1 MSNSLDDGHIRHEFR
16 SILNIL
22 IHFSFSLTQLVT
34 VLVILGLLIAST
46 VTQTCAY
53 HFGIGFWSFPFLLIS
68 PLSIWLV
75 IWRRSSISCLIAI
88 LIHFCSTLFA
98 TAIII
103 ISFLVLIDQ
112 IGFVCSTSSLNSSY
126 IILNSSLIGIAGLFK
141 LFNYGEVILLY
152 ILFRNNDQTSTIF
165 IKEYYER
172 DHSFVSDS
180 KNINVWRSWSA
191 VTGETQSNSDIFF
204 A

>member
-1 MSNSLDDGHIRHEFR
+1 
-16 SILNIL
+16 
-22 IHFSFSLTQLVT
+22 
-34 VLVILGLLIAST
+34 
-46 VTQTCAY
+46 
-53 HFGIGFWSFPFLLIS
+53 
-68 PLSIWLV
+68 
-75 IWRRSSISCLIAI
+75 WRRSSISCLIAI

>member
-1 MSNSLDDGHIRHEFR
+1 MEKVNGVVYE
-16 SILNIL
+16 
-22 IHFSFSLTQLVT
+22 
-34 VLVILGLLIAST
+34 
-46 VTQTCAY
+46 C
-53 HFGIGFWSFPFLLIS
+53 
-68 PLSIWLV
+68 
-75 IWRRSSISCLIAI
+75 
-88 LIHFCSTLFA
+88 
-98 TAIII
+98 
-103 ISFLVLIDQ
+103 SFLVLIDQ